1 MYRYPLTPAGT
12 RFALLVAL
20 VATLAVVA
28 ALLPLHSIPDAI
40 NDLGAWAPPVAIA
53 LGAALL
59 AALVPRTAISFA
71 CGALFG
77 ALGGGLVAM
86 GAAVIAS
93 VVTFVIGRRLG
104 RDAVVAR
111 AGGRIGKLDAWL
123 VNTGL
128 LSVIVVRLLPI
139 APYGLVGYAY
149 GTTSV
154 RAGTYLLG
162 SVIGGLPSA
171 FAYAALGAA
180 VVRSGA
186 VGFVSI
192 APAAFGLAVTA
203 IAAVYWFRAGRRR
216 TRGDTATRRPRD
228 DG

>member
-20 VATLAVVA
+20 VVMLAVVA
-28 ALLPLHSIPDAI
+28 ALLPLHEIPDAMS
-40 NDLGAWAPPVAIA
+40 DLGAWGPPTAIA

-77 ALGGGLVAM
+77 VLGGGLVAV
-86 GAAVIAS
+86 GAAMVAC

-104 RDAVVAR
+104 REAVAAR
-111 AGGRIGKLDAWL
+111 AGGRLGKLDTWL

-154 RAGTYLLG
+154 RVGTYLLG
-162 SVIGGLPSA
+162 SLIGGAPSA

-186 VGFVSI
+186 VGFVSV
-192 APAAFGLAVTA
+192 APAAVGLLVTA
-203 IAAVYWFRAGRRR
+203 IAAVYWYRAGRRR
-216 TRGDTATRRPRD
+216 TRADATRQR
-228 DG
+228 